1 MSHHHQQSGHE
12 HQHKPKQGVH
22 RDWRLWVGV
31 LVMLGAMFAY
41 VFSEDEALQPAEPL
55 GEQVP
60 AAAE

>member
-1 MSHHHQQSGHE
+1 MTHHHPQSGHE
-12 HQHKPKQGVH
+12 HQHSAKQGIH

-31 LVMLGAMFAY
+31 ILMLAAMLVY
-41 VFSEDEALQPAEPL
+41 VFSEDEALVPGEPL